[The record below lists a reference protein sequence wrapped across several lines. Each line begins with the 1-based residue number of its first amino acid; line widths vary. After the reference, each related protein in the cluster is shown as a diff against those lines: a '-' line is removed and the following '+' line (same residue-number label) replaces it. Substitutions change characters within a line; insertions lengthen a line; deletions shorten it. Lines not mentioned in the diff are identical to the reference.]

1 MSFYHDINK
10 ISDFLYISNW
20 DTANNPY
27 ELEKHNIKA
36 VLTIETSN
44 KPNHILKYYKENNI
58 DYLYLYL
65 NDLPSENI
73 TKYFD
78 ISYDFIDKNIKNGNN
93 VLVHCMAG
101 ISRSSTLILN
111 YLMRKYYEKNMYQ
124 NACSSCV
131 LNYFLKAVRTKRP
144 IINPNTG
151 FITQLKNYYN

>member
-1 MSFYHDINK
+1 MSFNHDIDK

-20 DTANNPY
+20 DTANNLY
-27 ELEKHNIKA
+27 ELKKNNIKA

-44 KPNHILKYYKENNI
+44 KPTHILNYYKQNNI
-58 DYLYLYL
+58 DFLFLYL

-78 ISYDFIDKNIKNGNN
+78 VSYEFIDKNIKKGNN

-111 YLMRKYYEKNMYQ
+111 YLMRKYYERNIYQ
-124 NACSSCV
+124 NKCSECV
-131 LNYFLKAVRTKRP
+131 LNYFLRAVKTKRQ

-151 FITQLKNYYN
+151 FINQLKNYYY